1 MTSDEQQIQQ
11 VLEAWHRLSA
21 EGDLDALLEL
31 MTEDAVFLRSGT
43 PPMNKQEFAAGFRD
57 WAGRVTI
64 ESKYEV
70 KEIRTSGDVAYLWSY
85 LSIVMTSKEAGNST
99 EREGHVLSVFRKSAA
114 GKWQLARDANLILTG
129 KQQDA

>member
-11 VLEAWHRLSA
+11 VLEAWHRHSA
-21 EGDLDALLEL
+21 AGELDAILDL
-31 MTEDAVFLRSGT
+31 MTEDAVFLRCGT
-43 PPMNKQEFAAGFRD
+43 PPMNKQAFADGFRD
-57 WAGRVTI
+57 WADRATI

-70 KEIRTSGDVAYLWSY
+70 KEIRTSGDVGYLWSY
-85 LSIVMTSKEAGNST
+85 LSITMTSKENGNST
-99 EREGHVLSVFRKSAA
+99 EREGHVLSIFRKSGA